1 MFAGKSAA
9 STRIMDQ
16 CRRMKAFSAARV
28 AVCDEF
34 YLMITAST
42 RRLLNANVSLATV
55 GRHSVSRPV

>member
-9 STRIMDQ
+9 SIRIMDQ
-16 CRRMKAFSAARV
+16 CSRMKAFSAARV

-42 RRLLNANVSLATV
+42 RRFLNANVSLATV
-55 GRHSVSRPV
+55 GRQSVSRPV

>member
-16 CRRMKAFSAARV
+16 CRRMKAFSGARV

-55 GRHSVSRPV
+55 GRQSVSRPV